1 MYSTLTTQG
10 LLACDGWHLSHRIAQ
25 CAAEP
30 EASERPPTLGFCK
43 LLSTGPYLRKPS
55 DIPFSTE
62 APADTTYKNNANEG
76 PLFVPATI
84 VTLDDLIAWLH
95 LEFPNLSDAQIQQIL
110 AAYPSPSTPVDPQT
124 IKIETNGYGP
134 PYAINVSQVATGQQQ
149 RANVR
154 HLYKPALSQAN
165 TRQNILAEATFV
177 CPSYWLATAFT
188 GPGKT
193 AYHYQYS
200 IPFAA
205 HRADVTAYVG
215 PATPNQGPLF
225 TQAIRSTYFVG

>member
-1 MYSTLTTQG
+1 MQLNQKQVNGRRVLVSVSLSR
-10 LLACDGWHLSHRIAQ
+10 LALSQ
-25 CAAEP
+25 
-30 EASERPPTLGFCK
+30 
-43 LLSTGPYLRKPS
+43 KPS
-55 DIPFSTE
+55 HIPFLKRQLTQ
-62 APADTTYKNNANEG
+62 PYKNNANEG

-95 LEFPNLSDAQIQQIL
+95 LEFPNLSAAQIQQIL
-110 AAYPSPSTPVDPQT
+110 DAYPSPSTPADPQT

-154 HLYKPALSQAN
+154 YQLTTDAPSRAN

-188 GPGKT
+188 GSNKV

-215 PATPNQGPLF
+215 PATPNQGPQF
-225 TQAIRSTYFVG
+225 TQAIRST